1 MGKKVSKKEEKALN
15 KKFKLRLKIVMLP
28 VYKPVRFN
36 VGYDVTS
43 GALVL
48 VELLRDEHPQLHPN
62 LLHKPVHPKRG
73 RKPELNYFFS
83 VI

>member
-1 MGKKVSKKEEKALN
+1 
-15 KKFKLRLKIVMLP
+15 MLP

-73 RKPELNYFFS
+73 HNMNFIPLKKKRKYLKYNMK
-83 VI
+83 